1 MATLL
6 DPVRT
11 RLVAILSGTY
21 PALAP
26 YIPPSTFTESQ
37 VALPQANPGFPAGAQ
52 SAAAN
57 RAFDLTW
64 PTSDFDPAGVE
75 NGSQGPFVRAVIFEL
90 RVQYAVQLPR
100 AHTPL
105 PTELALGAMEVA
117 SRRAQDDAARIVWAL
132 QQPGAWTGAA
142 IGLLRL
148 DPVTVTKA
156 DRVRAVALIRGVIGV
171 SMSAATAPDLASLA

>member
-11 RLVAILSGTY
+11 RLAAILAGTY
-21 PALAP
+21 PTGSP
-26 YIPPSTFTESQ
+26 YIPAGTFTESQ
-37 VALPQANPGFPAGAQ
+37 IALPQANPSFPGGSQ
-52 SAAAN
+52 SAALN

-75 NGSQGPFVRAVIFEL
+75 NGAQGPFVRAVVFEL
-90 RVQYAVQLPR
+90 RVQYALQLPR
-100 AHTPL
+100 ALTPL

-132 QQPGAWTGAA
+132 LRPGAWTGAA
-142 IGLLRL
+142 IGILRL

-156 DRVRAVALIRGVIGV
+156 DRIRAVAMIRGVVGV
-171 SMSAATAPDLASLA
+171 SMSTATAPDLWSP

>member
-11 RLVAILSGTY
+11 RLAAIIAGTY
-21 PALAP
+21 PVGSP
-26 YIPPSTFTESQ
+26 YIPAGTFTERQ
-37 VALPQANPGFPAGAQ
+37 IALPQSNPSFPGGSQ
-52 SAAAN
+52 SAALN
-57 RAFDLTW
+57 RAFDLAW

-75 NGSQGPFVRAVIFEL
+75 NGSQGPFVRAQIFEL
-90 RVQYAVQLPR
+90 RVQYAVQLPP
-100 AHTPL
+100 ALSPL

-132 QQPGAWTGAA
+132 LQPGAWTGAA

-148 DPVTVTKA
+148 EPVTVAKA
-156 DRVRAVALIRGVIGV
+156 DRIRAFATLRGVIGV
-171 SMSAATAPDLASLA
+171 SMSAATAPDLWSP